1 MHRFICGVLMM
12 TMILGTATAS
22 ELTAQ
27 KLPQPVITG
36 GKPLMEVIA
45 SRKTER
51 TYSEKTIDEQTLS
64 EILWSAWGISHD
76 DKRTIPTSRNKQ
88 DLKVY
93 ALKSDGVWLYNAQ
106 KNILELVSNKDIRKL
121 FATQDFV
128 DTAPLTLLYTGS
140 DSKNSP
146 MHAGSAYQN
155 VGLYCA
161 SKGLNN
167 VVRGYFDYEQVQ
179 KELNLPE
186 DEKVIISQTIGWE

>member
-1 MHRFICGVLMM
+1 MHRFICGVFMM

-36 GKPLMEVIA
+36 GKPLMEVLA
-45 SRKTER
+45 FRKTVR
-51 TYSEKTIDEQTLS
+51 TYSEKPIDEQTLS

-88 DLKVY
+88 NLKVY
-93 ALKSDGVWLYNAQ
+93 ALKADGVWLYNAE
-106 KNILELVSNKDIRKL
+106 KNTLEQVSNKDVRKL

-128 DTAPLTLLYTGS
+128 EKAPLTLLYTGS

-155 VGLYCA
+155 VGLYCT